1 MTRIIEFIANHPFLT
16 ASAAALVGVIVAY
29 EFNRAT
35 RGFGELEPGDA
46 PRLINSED
54 AVMVDTRSAAEY
66 EKGHVLNAINVPED
80 ELEARLDGL
89 MKHAERPVI
98 VYCGNGAVSG
108 RFATRLVKAGIK
120 RVFNLKGGL
129 AAWSGAGLPVIKGR
143 KRS

>member
-1 MTRIIEFIANHPFLT
+1 MTRYIEFIANHPFLT
-16 ASAAALVGVIVAY
+16 ASAAALIGVIVAY

-35 RGFGELEPGDA
+35 RGFADLEPADA

-54 AVMVDTRSAAEY
+54 AVIIDTRNATEY
-66 EKGHVLNAINVPED
+66 EKGHVLNALNVPEA

-89 MKHAERPVI
+89 IKHAERPVI
-98 VYCGNGAVSG
+98 VYCGSGVTSG
-108 RFATRLVKAGIK
+108 RFATQLVKAGIK

-129 AAWSGAGLPVIKGR
+129 AAWQTAGLPVTKGR